1 AHDVHFLFHRL
12 PVFHKVKWCSVDAR
26 GHGDARVTLDSV
38 HAKPQHKLGS
48 RLIARRSDT
57 ALVCKLSV
65 SVSMYYLLCIE
76 FRVGQVRVMFTLP
89 PKSIPLLFPP
99 TVHLPTHLAYVEWFT
114 PFPPAP
120 DHNSGLYKLSRSLH
134 GGDTMASIVSVADI
148 ECSVHLILRFG

>member
-1 AHDVHFLFHRL
+1 
-12 PVFHKVKWCSVDAR
+12 
-26 GHGDARVTLDSV
+26 
-38 HAKPQHKLGS
+38 
-48 RLIARRSDT
+48 
-57 ALVCKLSV
+57 VCKLSV

-148 ECSVHLILRFG
+148 ERSVHLIPRFGVMAPREWTSETVLEDCDTFWLNSYIDRHTFSMFR